1 MQIPLEITFN
11 NVEHSDAVEAR
22 ARTLAARLERY
33 CGQITRCRI
42 AIEQT
47 HKHHKHGNHYR
58 VRIDVTVPTLEL
70 VAARDPSEHHA
81 HANVYVA
88 LRDAFNAMRRQLQGY
103 GQRRRGKLRP
113 HPTAPIAYVSELF
126 PAQDF
131 GRLATDGGRLL
142 YFHRNSVQHGGFDT
156 LTTGD
161 EVRFVEAP
169 GDEGPQASAVHPTGK
184 RHGVD

>member
-1 MQIPLEITFN
+1 MQIPLEITFH
-11 NVEHSDAVEAR
+11 NVAHSDAVEAR

-33 CGQITRCRI
+33 CGQITRCRV

-47 HKHHKHGNHYR
+47 HKHHRHGNHYR
-58 VRIDVTVPTLEL
+58 VRIDVTVPALEL
-70 VAARDPSEHHA
+70 VAARQPAEHHA
-81 HANVYVA
+81 HVNVYVA

-103 GQRRRGKLRP
+103 GQRRRGKVKP
-113 HPTAPIAYVSELF
+113 HLEAPAGYVTALF

-131 GRLATDGGRLL
+131 GRIATAGGRLI
-142 YFHRNSVQHGGFDT
+142 YFHRNSVQHGGFDA

-161 EVRFVEAP
+161 EVRFVETT
-169 GDEGPQASAVHPTGK
+169 GDEGPQASTVRPTGK